1 MYRGWGVTVQKF
13 ETEYIEDAEL
23 LVIDGAISLGRDS
36 EGALLF
42 REVVEERKDGS
53 TTRIEYSY
61 HFIYRNQFLFRHDRD
76 PDNHPEM
83 PEHKHVSPG
92 DDNRVASDRVTF
104 SDVMDEAYAYVA
116 ELEGDGEE

>member
-1 MYRGWGVTVQKF
+1 MSLLDHAFERSEDVYRGWGVTVQKF

-53 TTRIEYSY
+53 TTRIEY
-61 HFIYRNQFLFRHDRD
+61 
-76 PDNHPEM
+76 
-83 PEHKHVSPG
+83 
-92 DDNRVASDRVTF
+92 
-104 SDVMDEAYAYVA
+104 
-116 ELEGDGEE
+116 DGEE